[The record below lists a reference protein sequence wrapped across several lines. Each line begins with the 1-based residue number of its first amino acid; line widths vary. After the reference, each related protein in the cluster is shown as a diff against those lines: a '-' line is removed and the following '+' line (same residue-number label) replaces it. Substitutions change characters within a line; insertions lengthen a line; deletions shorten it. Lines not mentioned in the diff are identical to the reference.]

1 MKVSS
6 NVHNFHQEVL
16 DALAGHGLIPGPETS
31 PQQLRNAA
39 RDLYKYEIRRLRD
52 RLLAR
57 EFPKSDYADRVIAL
71 RRRYWLLSVPLELWV
86 LRDQ

>member
-1 MKVSS
+1 VSP
-6 NVHNFHQEVL
+6 NVYNFHREVL
-16 DALAGHGLIPGPETS
+16 DALASHGLIPGPETS